1 VADVRSGKQLGY
13 TDTIHTST
21 LVGDAVVLGL
31 GPLQN
36 KITLNGPN
44 TALLAEHV
52 SFSLASSV
60 PGRRLIRC
68 HVFAPDGSPLP
79 VYARNVLMN
88 NGSSTFILPSALNDP
103 SGRYTVRATDV
114 VTGATVETKINL
126 R

>member
-1 VADVRSGKQLGY
+1 VRSGKQFGY

-31 GPLQN
+31 SPLQN
-36 KITLNGPN
+36 KITLDGPD
-44 TALLAEHV
+44 TALLGEHV
-52 SFSLASSV
+52 SFSIASSV

-79 VYARNVLMN
+79 VYARNVLMD
-88 NGSSTFILPSALNDP
+88 NGSSTFILPAALNDP
-103 SGRYTVRATDV
+103 SGRYTIRATDV
-114 VTGATVETKINL
+114 VTGATVEKKIIL